1 PLEERPRR
9 GAATRERRAGEPT
22 LPHDREPAAQER
34 EIDPIEAVDPS
45 RLRVVEQLAKVSEIG
60 PHGVLGKAS
69 LRAKVGVEIRQSGL
83 QTHPLRCSDGRG
95 HGGSVSRV
103 TTFHKGFT
111 ALLRD
116 PLERMSDSSILPTV
130 IWRLARRTSPA
141 GRTKE
146 SGAHGHAA
154 PALP

>member
-1 PLEERPRR
+1 

-22 LPHDREPAAQER
+22 LPHDCEPSAQQC
-34 EIDPIEAVDPS
+34 EIDPIDPLDPA
-45 RLRVVEQLAKVSEIG
+45 RLGVLEQLAKVPDIG
-60 PHGVLGKAS
+60 TDRVLGKAS

-130 IWRLARRTSPA
+130 IWGVARRISPA
-141 GRTKE
+141 RRIKE
-146 SGAHGHAA
+146 IVSHGHAD
-154 PALP
+154 PPLT

>member
-1 PLEERPRR
+1 RR
-9 GAATRERRAGEPT
+9 SAATRERRAREPP

-34 EIDPIEAVDPS
+34 EIDPNEAVDPS

-60 PHGVLGKAS
+60 PHGVLRKAPRREKV
-69 LRAKVGVEIRQSGL
+69 RADMRQSGL

-95 HGGSVSRV
+95 HGGRVSRV

-130 IWRLARRTSPA
+130 IWGVARRISPA
-141 GRTKE
+141 RRIKE
-146 SGAHGHAA
+146 IVSHGHAD
-154 PALP
+154 PPLT